1 MSKKNIKSY
10 KKKIIIKKF
19 IHGLLVLENSNL
31 IAPQS
36 SLESEP
42 VKNSHKNYIVMCY
55 DS

>member
-19 IHGLLVLENSNL
+19 IHGLLVLEKL
-31 IAPQS
+31 YLVAPQN
-36 SLESEP
+36 SLQSEL